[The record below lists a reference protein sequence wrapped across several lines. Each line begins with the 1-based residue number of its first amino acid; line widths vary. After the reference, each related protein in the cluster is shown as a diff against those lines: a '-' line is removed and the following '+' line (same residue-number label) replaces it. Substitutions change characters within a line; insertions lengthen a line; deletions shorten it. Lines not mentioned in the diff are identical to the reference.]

1 MTHTD
6 EGNTMMRLVAALHA
20 HIAREEEERRRNPEA
35 WLAMLTVRTQQQWAL
50 LECIRTER
58 ERREAQTHPDRARS
72 ARVDTATGVLRDLK
86 RATSATTD
94 VLTSHPFCRHYA
106 M

>member
-35 WLAMLTVRTQQQWAL
+35 WLAMLTVTTQQQWVL
-50 LECIRTER
+50 LERIRTER
-58 ERREAQTHPDRARS
+58 ERREAQAH
-72 ARVDTATGVLRDLK
+72 TAPPGD
-86 RATSATTD
+86 
-94 VLTSHPFCRHYA
+94 
-106 M
+106 

>member
-35 WLAMLTVRTQQQWAL
+35 ARDAHGHDATAMGLTRAYP
-50 LECIRTER
+50 
-58 ERREAQTHPDRARS
+58 HRAR
-72 ARVDTATGVLRDLK
+72 AA
-86 RATSATTD
+86 
-94 VLTSHPFCRHYA
+94 
-106 M
+106 